1 MRSLLVA
8 MIIFASVPV
17 ILLKPYVGVL
27 MWSWISYMNPHR
39 LTWGFAYSFPF
50 AMLVGGATLAAWF
63 LSRDK
68 KEFPVT
74 ATTVILM
81 TYTVWVSLGTL
92 GAMIPDLAY
101 EKWLKLIKILV
112 ITYVTMMLINTRRK
126 IDLLVW
132 VIAGSIAYFGV
143 KGGVFTVLK
152 GGQHRIFGPPNSFI
166 GENNALA
173 LAEIMV
179 IPLLRYI
186 QLQLTRRIFKWAMG
200 GAMLMMVFA
209 VLASY
214 SRGAFIAM
222 SVMLFAIW
230 VKSRKRAL
238 LGVLGAISIA
248 AALAF
253 MPAKYFERINT
264 LQTYEE
270 DASALGR
277 IDAWLMAFNLAKA
290 KPLFGGG
297 FDVFESTD
305 IFLTYNPDAPR
316 ARQAHSIYFE
326 VLGEHGFVGLALFLA
341 LGFAALRTCSS
352 TIALAKRNPE
362 FTWARDLAAMIQVS
376 LLGFAAGGAFLSL
389 ASFDLYYHLIA
400 IAVVT
405 KIVVQGSLK
414 AEAPWSM
421 HGRSAASHAPAAAS
435 NRGGVPG

>member
-8 MIIFASVPV
+8 MVIFGSVPL
-17 ILLKPYVGVL
+17 IILKPYVGVL
-27 MWSWISYMNPHR
+27 VWSWISYMNPHR

-50 AMLVGGATLAAWF
+50 AMLVGVATLGAMF
-63 LSRDK
+63 LSKDAK
-68 KEFPVT
+68 KFPVT
-74 ATTVILM
+74 ACSGILIV
-81 TYTVWVSLGTL
+81 YTLWISVGTL
-92 GAMIPDLAY
+92 MAMVPDLAY
-101 EKWLKLIKILV
+101 EKWLKLIKILA
-112 ITYVTMMLINTRRK
+112 ITFVTMMLINTRRK
-126 IDLLVW
+126 VDLLVW

-152 GGQHRIFGPPNSFI
+152 GGQHRIFGPPQSFI

-179 IPLLRYI
+179 IPLMRYI
-186 QLQLTRRIFKWAMG
+186 QLQLTRPIYKWAMA

-209 VLASY
+209 VLGSY

-230 VKSRKRAL
+230 IKSRKRAL
-238 LGVLGAISIA
+238 LGVLGAVSVV

-297 FDVFESTD
+297 FDVFESAD
-305 IFLTYNPDAPR
+305 IFMAYNPDAER

-341 LGFAALRTCSS
+341 LGFAAVRTCSS
-352 TIALAKRNPE
+352 TIALAKREPD

-405 KIVVQGSLK
+405 KVIVLK
-414 AEAPWSM
+414 STTVGAPWAVP
-421 HGRSAASHAPAAAS
+421 RTTPRAAAA
-435 NRGGVPG
+435 RAAGRGGGVPG